1 MFKLFSEAKLILQK
15 PQSWFLVISAFLI
28 PFVLFYLLFN
38 VSGKMIEEQIN
49 GISKRKYKVAWISSK
64 EQAMSLKDKM
74 KIHLQLQLIENMD
87 ELQAMEAI
95 KNDSISLAIV
105 LVENFD
111 SSIAQKKTADIK
123 LIFKGENRALSI
135 VEKMI
140 KNYKNEIIKN
150 NLKEINLPEGLVI
163 PIEVTERDL
172 SNNQEIIDNVY
183 KMMNNSLALIL
194 SVLFL
199 VFGLWGSRYALNSF
213 FKQDIEKQN
222 YSLKILSSTAMSAK
236 MMFFAFM
243 GFLLALNLKQTGIM
257 EGIMIQLRELFS
269 LSSIALLCIAAFC
282 FAAFLTA
289 LSNLLYLGLKKPV
302 SNILL
307 NLILFVIIIVFITVG
322 SSPAE
327 LNYFSALNPF
337 SSLVLISK
345 QLISGEYNLT
355 LISVS
360 WLATV
365 AYGLILLVIVSK
377 KYKAEP

>member
-49 GISKRKYKVAWISSK
+49 GISKRKYKVAWISSE
-64 EQAMSLKDKM
+64 EQATSLKDKM

-87 ELQAMEAI
+87 EFEAMEAI

-163 PIEVTERDL
+163 PIEVTERDM

-213 FKQDIEKQN
+213 FKQDAEKQH
-222 YSLKILSSTAMSAK
+222 YALKILSSTAMSAK

-322 SSPAE
+322 SSPTE

-365 AYGLILLVIVSK
+365 AYGLILLVIANK

>member
-163 PIEVTERDL
+163 PIEVTERDM

-213 FKQDIEKQN
+213 FKQDIEKQH
-222 YSLKILSSTAMSAK
+222 YALKILSSTAMSAK

-307 NLILFVIIIVFITVG
+307 NLMLFVIIIVFITVG
-322 SSPAE
+322 SSPTE

>member
-15 PQSWFLVISAFLI
+15 PQSWFLIISAFLI
-28 PFVLFYLLFN
+28 PFGLFNLLFN

-49 GISKRKYKVAWISSK
+49 GISKRKYKVAWVSS
-64 EQAMSLKDKM
+64 EDQAMGLKDKM
-74 KIHLQLQLIENMD
+74 KIHLQLNLIEKMD
-87 ELQAMEAI
+87 EFEAMEAV

-163 PIEVTERDL
+163 PIEVSERDL

-183 KMMNNSLALIL
+183 KIMNNSMALIL
-194 SVLFL
+194 SILFL
-199 VFGLWGSRYALNSF
+199 IFGLWGSRYALKSF

-236 MMFFAFM
+236 MMIFALL
-243 GFLLALNLKQTGIM
+243 GFLLALNLKQSGIM

-269 LSSIALLCIAAFC
+269 LSSIALLC
-282 FAAFLTA
+282 FAALSFAIFITG
-289 LSNLLYLGLKKPV
+289 LSNLIYQRLRKSLSNVILNWGLV
-302 SNILL
+302 
-307 NLILFVIIIVFITVG
+307 LFLIVFVMVG
-322 SSPAE
+322 SSQSE
-327 LNYFSALNPF
+327 LNYFNALNPF
-337 SSLVLISK
+337 SSLVLISR
-345 QLISGEYNLT
+345 QLISGEYNLM

-360 WLATV
+360 WLSSI
-365 AYGLILLVIVSK
+365 AYSLILLVLANK
-377 KYKAEP
+377 KYTSES